1 MEGKCMFK
9 GIVFFIKNGWKYD
22 KKYIL
27 WRVLFQLVNSMI
39 PIVATIMPKLIID
52 ELLGEKNISKLVCEV
67 LILVGYIATASALS
81 EYFSWDGFTRRCR
94 VAAEF
99 DSDLHKRLANAD
111 FEMLENPDYLDMQ
124 EKARKFLYCD
134 WHGFGYLLDCAMNA
148 LGQIFTL
155 VGIATIIITVDIRM
169 LLLFVALI
177 IIGSLIEKRAK
188 NKAISLSQEISKD
201 QRGWMYYASLF
212 GEQSFAKEIRLN
224 SMGQWLLARERGY
237 FTRINDNQ
245 KKQNNE
251 FILSGVLGAVFTFIQ
266 QGIAYAYLIYCV
278 IGKTIT
284 IGSFTMYASAVTSFA
299 TAFRKA
305 LDSIIEIKAYDS
317 YYDKL
322 DEYLKLPCTM
332 REGKRLIDIGD
343 CYTIEF
349 ENVSFKYSGS
359 DNYALKNVNIKIPFG
374 QKLSIVGENGAG
386 KTTFI
391 KLLTRMYSPTEGRIL
406 LNGVDISEYDYDQ
419 YMSLLSSVFQDYK
432 LFSFSVLDNVA
443 LAQRV
448 DERRAEAILEYVG
461 FGEKLQ
467 QLPNGLYTSVYKNFD
482 EEGFEPSGGEGQK
495 IALARALYKDSP
507 IVILDEPTAAMDP
520 KAEFEMYQKFNEMV
534 QGKTAIYI
542 SHRLSS
548 AKFCDVIAVF
558 SQGKIAEYGTHEELI
573 RENGIY
579 NELFTMQS
587 QFYV

>member
-1 MEGKCMFK
+1 MFK

-155 VGIATIIITVDIRM
+155 VGIATIIITVDIGM

-245 KKQNNE
+245 KKQNDE

-266 QGIAYAYLIYCV
+266 QGIAYAYLICCV
-278 IGKTIT
+278 MGKTIT
-284 IGSFTMYASAVTSFA
+284 IGSFTMYASAVTSFS

-448 DERRAEAILEYVG
+448 DERRAKAILEYVG
-461 FGEKLQ
+461 FGEKLR
-467 QLPNGLYTSVYKNFD
+467 QLSNGLYTSVYKSFD

-558 SQGKIAEYGTHEELI
+558 SQGEIAEYGTHEELI
-573 RENGIY
+573 EENGIY

>member
-1 MEGKCMFK
+1 MFK

-212 GEQSFAKEIRLN
+212 GEQSFAWGNGYLLEKE
-224 SMGQWLLARERGY
+224 
-237 FTRINDNQ
+237 D
-245 KKQNNE
+245 
-251 FILSGVLGAVFTFIQ
+251 ILP
-266 QGIAYAYLIYCV
+266 
-278 IGKTIT
+278 
-284 IGSFTMYASAVTSFA
+284 
-299 TAFRKA
+299 
-305 LDSIIEIKAYDS
+305 E
-317 YYDKL
+317 
-322 DEYLKLPCTM
+322 
-332 REGKRLIDIGD
+332 
-343 CYTIEF
+343 
-349 ENVSFKYSGS
+349 
-359 DNYALKNVNIKIPFG
+359 
-374 QKLSIVGENGAG
+374 
-386 KTTFI
+386 
-391 KLLTRMYSPTEGRIL
+391 
-406 LNGVDISEYDYDQ
+406 
-419 YMSLLSSVFQDYK
+419 
-432 LFSFSVLDNVA
+432 
-443 LAQRV
+443 
-448 DERRAEAILEYVG
+448 
-461 FGEKLQ
+461 
-467 QLPNGLYTSVYKNFD
+467 
-482 EEGFEPSGGEGQK
+482 
-495 IALARALYKDSP
+495 
-507 IVILDEPTAAMDP
+507 
-520 KAEFEMYQKFNEMV
+520 
-534 QGKTAIYI
+534 
-542 SHRLSS
+542 
-548 AKFCDVIAVF
+548 
-558 SQGKIAEYGTHEELI
+558 
-573 RENGIY
+573 
-579 NELFTMQS
+579 
-587 QFYV
+587 